1 MIVGLPFI
9 QATRGII
16 DFADNVADL
25 CALDPPPFPIEYR
38 RATVHVPVLERGNE
52 YPVNLAEAYGNVIN
66 EINALERYFEAD
78 VADATVKS
86 MDEVCGNRLVQF
98 GSSPP
103 STPLSAVPILK
114 KRGFLADPME
124 DYSGIDMGV
133 NVDME

>member
-16 DFADNVADL
+16 DFTNNVADL
-25 CALDPPPFPIEYR
+25 CALDAPPFPIEYR
-38 RATVHVPVLERGNE
+38 GATVHVPVLERGDE
-52 YPVNLAEAYGNVIN
+52 YPVHLAEANGNVID
-66 EINALERYFEAD
+66 EINALERYFEA
-78 VADATVKS
+78 VVTDATVKS
-86 MDEVCGNRLVQF
+86 RDEVCGNRLVRF

-103 STPLSAVPILK
+103 STTLFAVPILK
-114 KRGFLADPME
+114 KRGFLVDPME